1 LPDHAGAQHQAVRD
15 DFGFARILFEYGQ
28 EIARQPHFASVKKAM
43 MIAPES
49 ADHAKRMYAL
59 HSHFMT
65 EWKPGET
72 RPRPGPWVKSLPA
85 AQRLSVWQAV
95 LAVEL
100 CIAAHL

>member
-1 LPDHAGAQHQAVRD
+1 
-15 DFGFARILFEYGQ
+15 
-28 EIARQPHFASVKKAM
+28 VKKAM

-72 RPRPGPWVKSLPA
+72 KLRVKPLPA
-85 AQRLSVWQAV
+85 AQRLSVWQAD